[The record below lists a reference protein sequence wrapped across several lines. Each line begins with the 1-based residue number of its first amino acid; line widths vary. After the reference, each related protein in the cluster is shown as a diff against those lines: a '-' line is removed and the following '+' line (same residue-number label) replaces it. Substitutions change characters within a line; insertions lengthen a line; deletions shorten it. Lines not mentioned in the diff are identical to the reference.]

1 MCPGFKKAGQMKIY
15 LDYAATAP
23 VKKEV
28 LLAIEPYFKEK
39 FGNASSIHFWGRQ
52 AHSAIDQSRAAI
64 ANFFG
69 SSPMEIIFTSSGTEA
84 DNLAIM
90 GLVLKS
96 KIKKPHI
103 ITSAIEHHAVIKTCE
118 FLEKRGMAEVTYIK
132 PNREGVIELATIEK
146 AIKPN
151 TILVSIMY
159 VNNEIGTIQ
168 PIREIGKMLERE
180 NRERS
185 KVSALSSKI
194 YFHTDAVQAAEYQ
207 PMNVDFLHVDMLT
220 ISGHKIGTPK
230 GIGALY
236 VRKNTPLSS
245 IIYGGEQEMGLR
257 AGTENVPYIV
267 GLGKAVDLIQ
277 KSKPK
282 NEEIKKLRDYYIERI
297 TKEIPDVYLNGSQ
310 KCRTPNNAN
319 FYFKYIEGESIVL
332 SLDLEG
338 IACSTGSACTSQA
351 LEPSHVIMA
360 VFDDHFRAAGS
371 VRFSLG
377 EETTKKEIDFAIE
390 KLKGVVAR
398 LRKISPYGGK
408 NEH

>member
-1 MCPGFKKAGQMKIY
+1 MKRVY
-15 LDYAATAP
+15 LDYAATTPA
-23 VKKEV
+23 KYEV
-28 LLAIEPYFKEK
+28 LLAMEPYFKEK
-39 FGNASSIHFWGRQ
+39 FGNASSIHFWGRE
-52 AHSAIDQSRAAI
+52 ARSAIDQARATI

-69 SSPMEIIFTSSGTEA
+69 SSPMEIIFTASGTEA

-118 FLEKRGMAEVTYIK
+118 FLEKRGMAEITYIK
-132 PNREGVIELATIEK
+132 PNGEGIIELAAIEK
-146 AIKPN
+146 AIREN

-168 PIREIGKMLERE
+168 PIREIGKMIESV
-180 NRERS
+180 NRSRS
-185 KVSALSSKI
+185 TVKSAVGAQARI

-236 VRKNTPLSS
+236 TRKNTPLSP

-277 KSKPK
+277 KSKSK
-282 NEEIKKLRDYYIERI
+282 KEKIKKLRDYYIERI

-310 KCRTPNNAN
+310 KSRTANNAN

-360 VFDDHFRAAGS
+360 IFDDHFRAAGS

-377 EETTKKEIDFAIE
+377 GETTKKDLDFAIE
-390 KLKGVVAR
+390 KIKEIVIR
-398 LRKISPYGGK
+398 LREISPYK
-408 NEH
+408 

>member
-1 MCPGFKKAGQMKIY
+1 MCPGFKKVGQMKVY

-28 LLAIEPYFKEK
+28 LLAMEPYFKEK

-52 AHSAIDQSRAAI
+52 ARSAIDQARATI

-69 SSPMEIIFTSSGTEA
+69 SSSMEIIFTASGTEA

-90 GLVLKS
+90 GVVLKS

-132 PNREGVIELATIEK
+132 PNREGIIEVAAIEK
-146 AIKPN
+146 AIRTN

-159 VNNEIGTIQ
+159 VNNEIGTVQ
-168 PIREIGKMLERE
+168 PIREIGKMIEKV
-180 NRERS
+180 NRDR
-185 KVSALSSKI
+185 ATNNRQRI

-207 PMNVDFLHVDMLT
+207 PMNVDFLHIDMLT

-267 GLGKAVDLIQ
+267 GLGKAVDLIH

-282 NEEIKKLRDYYIERI
+282 NEKIKKLRDYYIERI

-310 KCRTPNNAN
+310 KSRTPNNAN

-377 EETTKKEIDFAIE
+377 EETTKKDLDFAIG
-390 KLKGVVAR
+390 KLKKVIKR
-398 LRKISPYGGK
+398 LRAISPYAKGK
-408 NEH
+408 